1 MPSRNRLADLASRA
15 RPGRHNRERDSG
27 ADQDSYYANQR
38 SPSPGSS
45 NDHFSGSYD
54 HSRPM
59 QEVQYQDDLLVPPNL
74 PFSEVTGGQ
83 YSDGGSSR
91 GMSYTDLA
99 ELRSRNKDS
108 RPASLSLSINYVPTK
123 FTKLH
128 APGEYP
134 HRRAKQGGGRDAFAA
149 GAARMSEP
157 GLVDDDEGIVFQ
169 VGKGGLK
176 AKHKPKLRWNRFKW
190 ILFGANCVLFL
201 YGMAGLVCSIL
212 VWINVFFR
220 SDILRVGNRT
230 ELILSTI
237 AGTLIVF
244 TSLLGFSGIFLNN
257 RPFLAVYVLLL
268 WVCLGFMVAP
278 GYITYKRKTFN
289 LEGKI
294 NQQWSRNLGTI
305 GRLRI
310 QDALKC
316 CGYFSPAIEATISPL
331 CYPRSVEDGCK
342 NRYLKLERVV
352 LRTWYTVSFALV
364 PAHILILLAGLLCS
378 NHVTYRFGK
387 GLTPKR
393 YRLDMDS
400 MAVIMNDY
408 ATQIAAQYG
417 PEVANEAVTRSS
429 LHLDSRPGS
438 RAGSRA
444 GSRRG
449 SMSSSAQG
457 HGALNYRSPS
467 RTQNYTSPFD
477 DRNPGGSG
485 RSDQTHYTDMDD
497 DAYGSNQG
505 HTYGGPQNHGYAP
518 AQGSSQQGWAQ

>member
-1 MPSRNRLADLASRA
+1 MSARNKLADLASRA
-15 RPGRHNRERDSG
+15 RPRHQNRARDSG
-27 ADQDSYYANQR
+27 ADQDAHFGQR

-59 QEVQYQDDLLVPPNL
+59 QEVQYQDALLVPPNL

-91 GMSYTDLA
+91 DMSYTDLA
-99 ELRSRNKDS
+99 ALRARNKDS

-123 FTKLH
+123 FSKLH
-128 APGEYP
+128 APGDYA

-149 GAARMSEP
+149 GAARMGEP
-157 GLVDDDEGIVFQ
+157 GLVDDDEGLVFQ

-190 ILFGANCVLFL
+190 ILFCANCVLFV
-201 YGMAGLVCSIL
+201 YGMAGLICSIL

-220 SDILRVGNRT
+220 SDILRVGNRD

-237 AGTLIVF
+237 AGALIVF

-257 RPFLAVYVLLL
+257 RPFLAVYVVLL

-294 NQQWSRNLGTI
+294 NQQWSRRLGTI
-305 GRLRI
+305 GRLRV

-316 CGYFSPAIEATISPL
+316 CGYFSPSVEATISPL

-342 NRYLKLERVV
+342 NRYLKLERVI
-352 LRTWYTVSFALV
+352 LRTWYTVSFSLV
-364 PAHILILLAGLLCS
+364 PPHILIILAGLLCS

-444 GSRRG
+444 GSRRN
-449 SMSSSAQG
+449 SLSSSAHG
-457 HGALNYRSPS
+457 HGTPNYRSPS

-477 DRNPGGSG
+477 DSRAGVSG
-485 RSDQTHYTDMDD
+485 RSDQTHYTDMDED
-497 DAYGSNQG
+497 SQGHGYASNQG
-505 HTYGGPQNHGYAP
+505 HSYDSPQNQGYTR
-518 AQGSSQQGWAQ
+518 AQPGWAQ